1 MKYLLP
7 MILFTTLFSWQGA
20 ILLSLCFLISG
31 FLPKLPQLR
40 TTKRYLADL
49 STNAQLRKVLQEPV
63 GSTESKLDLI
73 SYRESLK
80 YDKFSIRRN
89 ILSIL
94 AFHPTPENM
103 RLIKEAA
110 KNDDKVIRIL
120 ARTALQQVE
129 NHWRK
134 IIEKLEDRIK
144 SLGDASLNSK
154 RLLKNLY
161 FRLGNVYEELI
172 HSDMLQEKV
181 QIEEGADPAKVS
193 FIHNGINTEQFHYRE
208 RQVDSQTP
216 KIGFIGRIT
225 QIKNIKGL
233 MTIARRVCRELKEA
247 RFLLAGPT
255 NEEEEY
261 YLVFLIR
268 LIQRFG
274 YNKGPS
280 LDWLKGSGLRIIYLN
295 TLLLILTG
303 MTDKLLYWFL
313 SPHATEFL
321 PGLSL
326 FPEFDYAVFLTG
338 LTLIPAIGYFH
349 YFLDHGFH
357 DHLFSYHASLEQG
370 RGLIYLRE
378 QASKIYHIFLSCI
391 GHLLLLHCVF
401 AGLILVLF
409 TFLFEYF
416 SIGLQT
422 IYLMKIA
429 SVNTVVQ
436 MAFQSSVLFLYYFN
450 FQKESI
456 RVNLGAFLT
465 VLVVTLLMVQLP
477 FEFTG
482 FSFFLSI
489 IPWTIFA
496 FYKIERKLRSLTY
509 YSISQ
514 SG

>member
-1 MKYLLP
+1 MNPVHDHRVHFNPHQLFREESNLPTPVQTLWGIFTAAGPWVITLTAVFLIQLSVHYRLPGDQFDEFLILLVYG
-7 MILFTTLFSWQGA
+7 FLFSLILSNPLAACFAKKAADNLYNGETDKISSDFLGLTIVVGILSFFVAQAFAYSFVELTPHNFALSHFFTGLCFAWLAIGGAQLAKDYYA
-20 ILLSLCFLISG
+20 IL
-31 FLPKLPQLR
+31 
-40 TTKRYLADL
+40 
-49 STNAQLRKVLQEPV
+49 
-63 GSTESKLDLI
+63 
-73 SYRESLK
+73 
-80 YDKFSIRRN
+80 
-89 ILSIL
+89 
-94 AFHPTPENM
+94 
-103 RLIKEAA
+103 
-110 KNDDKVIRIL
+110 
-120 ARTALQQVE
+120 
-129 NHWRK
+129 
-134 IIEKLEDRIK
+134 
-144 SLGDASLNSK
+144 
-154 RLLKNLY
+154 
-161 FRLGNVYEELI
+161 
-172 HSDMLQEKV
+172 
-181 QIEEGADPAKVS
+181 
-193 FIHNGINTEQFHYRE
+193 
-208 RQVDSQTP
+208 
-216 KIGFIGRIT
+216 IGFIIGMGYTHLSIEFQDSIT
-225 QIKNIKGL
+225 YAFCLERLGEGL
-233 MTIARRVCRELKEA
+233 V
-247 RFLLAGPT
+247 FV
-255 NEEEEY
+255 

-274 YNKGPS
+274 YNEGPS
-280 LDWLKGSGLRIIYLN
+280 LDWLKGSGLGIIYLN
-295 TLLLILTG
+295 TLLLTLTG

-357 DHLFSYHASLEQG
+357 DHLFSYYASLEQG

-465 VLVVTLLMVQLP
+465 VFVVTLLMVQLP

-514 SG
+514 AG